1 MERVPQEK
9 DEKGVANRGGEM
21 KNVLKI
27 GSVFVGFYIMFA
39 IGCWCSGKIDF
50 WEKEKEIIFLKEQNN
65 ARNDYW
71 GEDLTEADAKF
82 LQEHIFGQWQYSKW
96 LSPSNSGSNFT
107 EQGIEEMKEVTI
119 SYDENFVTVNGYEM
133 DTFSDANDIACFL
146 WYGGKNEVNL
156 PVYHVERDIDKEN
169 VPYLEEYDLV
179 YVHYDLGYDVN
190 YNPSVLYGSGYL
202 ANYIYVNPD
211 DKDTL
216 YLNCGGWWELKRIQ
230 DNQSDY
236 AIQAI
241 TGMLTCIIIG
251 CLFLYKGIHV
261 WIAMNTDVKR
271 KLKKIIKISIISAG
285 ACVMAMAGYNY
296 CSKIDSKKKQDE
308 IQAIKE
314 RITAR
319 DASWGNLMMWQWRSN
334 LTEEEDE
341 KFIEEHVFGTWRF
354 SKRLAALDDGGN
366 GIANFSEQGVE
377 ELKNMGIIYD
387 DIRVT
392 KKNLNEYKNCFLSKP
407 GDIFLFTEYGG
418 DKSVRYPTYYIEREV
433 DEERIKL
440 KNISGEEI
448 YIQLPEECE
457 LIHVYYDLDYD
468 EENNPSVLGYY
479 LANDLYVN
487 PDDKDTLYLN
497 FCGLWELKR
506 VEEIQNKDE

>member
-1 MERVPQEK
+1 MLRKDRYFGKRERNYFCE
-9 DEKGVANRGGEM
+9 
-21 KNVLKI
+21 
-27 GSVFVGFYIMFA
+27 
-39 IGCWCSGKIDF
+39 GK
-50 WEKEKEIIFLKEQNN
+50 NN
-65 ARNDYW
+65 ARNDYS
-71 GEDLTEADAKF
+71 GDNLTKADAKF
-82 LQEHIFGQWQYSKW
+82 LKEHLFGKWQCSKW
-96 LSPSNSGSNFT
+96 LCPSNSGSNFT
-107 EQGIEEMKEVTI
+107 EHGIEEMKEITI
-119 SYDENFVTVNGYEM
+119 SYDENSVTVNGYEI
-133 DTFSDANDIACFL
+133 DTFSDVEDIACFL
-146 WYGGKNEVNL
+146 LYGGIYEVNM
-156 PVYHVERDIDKEN
+156 PVYHVQRDIDKEN
-169 VPYLEEYDLV
+169 VPYLGEHDLV
-179 YVHYDLGYDVN
+179 YVYYNLGYN
-190 YNPSVLYGSGYL
+190 INSYPSVLYWRGYL

-216 YLNCGGWWELKRIQ
+216 YLNFGGWWELKRVQEEQSGYEIQ
-230 DNQSDY
+230 TVLGIL
-236 AIQAI
+236 AGIF
-241 TGMLTCIIIG
+241 IG
-251 CLFLYKGIHV
+251 GLVLCKGIHAWTGMEV
-261 WIAMNTDVKR
+261 EGKRRLKRRIA
-271 KLKKIIKISIISAG
+271 ISIISTG
-285 ACVMAMAGYNY
+285 ACVMAVIGYNY
-296 CSKIDSKKKQDE
+296 CSKIDSKKKYAE
-308 IQAIKE
+308 IEVIKE
-314 RITAR
+314 RIAER
-319 DASWGNLMMWQWRSN
+319 DERWGEWMLWKWRSY
-334 LTEEEDE
+334 LGEEEQQL
-341 KFIEEHVFGTWRF
+341 IEEHVFGTWNF
-354 SKRLAALDDGGN
+354 SRRLVALDDGGN
-366 GIANFSEQGVE
+366 IANFSEQGVE